1 MCGIAGVSFSP
12 SQDVNRLATALA
24 RMNAS
29 MAHRGPDDDGD
40 ALICD
45 RDSVPRCLLA
55 NRRLAILDL
64 SSAGHQPM
72 WDRVTGN
79 CIVLNGEI
87 YNHLEIRRE
96 LSAPIGGWKST
107 SDTETILQAYAHWGI
122 HCVNRLR
129 GMFAFAIWDATE
141 GMLWCA
147 RDRLG
152 IKPIYFFESEGL
164 ILFASE
170 VKALLS
176 SGLIPRRIDPRG
188 LAGFVRFGSI
198 PEPFTLVRGIFSLRG
213 GQVLRLRQGVIEEI
227 SPYWRPI
234 VSGSPAGTDSW
245 GESSTQL
252 RAELER
258 AVREHLVSDVPVAS
272 FLSGGLDSSIITALA
287 AQYSRDPL
295 RTFTVGFRERKYD
308 ESQSAGRVADQYGS
322 MHTRVVLSE
331 EELISKMSAG
341 VRSMDL
347 PSADGL
353 NTFVISQAVAS
364 AGIKVVLSGLG
375 GDELFGGYRSFSMLS
390 RVEQSSWLLRWFP
403 DAFLRRL
410 LGKRAAQM
418 LQPDLNLQ
426 GRYEA
431 LRAFWSREEL
441 GELGMAAEIPYSIGD
456 PGPQFPIQTRISVLE
471 LGGYMQS
478 TLLRDGD
485 GMSMANSLEM
495 RIPFLDHQLV
505 ELCLGL
511 GVAGRGSKHLL
522 VRLAHDLLPPELLRR
537 RKQGFV
543 LPLDKWM
550 RGPLKGFVDGGL
562 DCLAESGAFG
572 SDVLVRLRSAFD
584 ARHLPWARL
593 WQFVVL
599 GYWVQDH
606 ICDLDGVSPS
616 TAEDIQNS
624 ATQSELLRTWTA

>member
-170 VKALLS
+170 VTALLS

-198 PEPFTLVRGIFSLRG
+198 PEPFTLVRGVFSLRG
-213 GQVLRLRQGVIEEI
+213 GHVLRLRQGVIEEI

-308 ESQSAGRVADQYGS
+308 ESQSAGRVDFTKTS
-322 MHTRVVLSE
+322 EVVPSSE
-331 EELISKMSAG
+331 
-341 VRSMDL
+341 V
-347 PSADGL
+347 
-353 NTFVISQAVAS
+353 
-364 AGIKVVLSGLG
+364 
-375 GDELFGGYRSFSMLS
+375 
-390 RVEQSSWLLRWFP
+390 
-403 DAFLRRL
+403 
-410 LGKRAAQM
+410 
-418 LQPDLNLQ
+418 
-426 GRYEA
+426 
-431 LRAFWSREEL
+431 
-441 GELGMAAEIPYSIGD
+441 
-456 PGPQFPIQTRISVLE
+456 
-471 LGGYMQS
+471 
-478 TLLRDGD
+478 
-485 GMSMANSLEM
+485 
-495 RIPFLDHQLV
+495 
-505 ELCLGL
+505 
-511 GVAGRGSKHLL
+511 
-522 VRLAHDLLPPELLRR
+522 
-537 RKQGFV
+537 
-543 LPLDKWM
+543 
-550 RGPLKGFVDGGL
+550 
-562 DCLAESGAFG
+562 
-572 SDVLVRLRSAFD
+572 
-584 ARHLPWARL
+584 
-593 WQFVVL
+593 
-599 GYWVQDH
+599 
-606 ICDLDGVSPS
+606 
-616 TAEDIQNS
+616 
-624 ATQSELLRTWTA
+624 